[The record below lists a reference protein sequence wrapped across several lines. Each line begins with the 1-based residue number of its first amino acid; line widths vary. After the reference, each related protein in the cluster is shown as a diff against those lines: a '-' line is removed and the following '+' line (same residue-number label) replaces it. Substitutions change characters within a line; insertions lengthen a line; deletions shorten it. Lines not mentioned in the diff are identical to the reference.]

1 MECERSIEMFEQ
13 QTQSEGVAPPQ
24 DLQRKQKLIILVVIG
39 LFYSIGVSYLIA
51 SVPSQRFRDDL
62 FVRWYASRML
72 LTSGRSLYD
81 PANASDLHHLTPW
94 PDPNQFFHYP
104 AYLFIITGPLSLLP
118 YQAARV
124 IWAAFGLW
132 CLWLGIV
139 IFVQSLKPGWSINR
153 LTGLLVLIT
162 LSVPVMQ
169 HVIHAQFNTPGLL
182 ALALGYRA
190 LSKKKF
196 LQAGLWTSGLLFK
209 PQTIL
214 LLLFILLAW
223 SAFKPER
230 RLFWV
235 GLALGSFVFW
245 AIAEL
250 FEPNW
255 IISFWRQLDTYV
267 PISSV
272 LDRLW
277 NPHQILSLTLI
288 LLTIW
293 FTFYLRHFPANSIQ
307 FRGLVAWTI
316 MVNALII
323 PIFGMLHI
331 VLVGPV
337 FVILLNGLD
346 TLYPTVSSWFFKAT
360 IGLFVAGL
368 VAFIIPLLLTG
379 TSGFQITSAEAV
391 YRFTMPIVL
400 SLASLPLIFDHR
412 RPSLSL
418 TC

>member
-1 MECERSIEMFEQ
+1 MFEQ
-13 QTQSEGVAPPQ
+13 QTQSEDVATHQDPQ
-24 DLQRKQKLIILVVIG
+24 RRQKLIILVVIG
-39 LFYSIGVSYLIA
+39 LLYSIGVSYLIA
-51 SVPSQRFRDDL
+51 SVPSQQFRDD
-62 FVRWYASRML
+62 FFPRWYASRML

-94 PDPNQFFHYP
+94 PEPNQFFYYP
-104 AYLFIITGPLSLLP
+104 AYLLILTGPLSLLP
-118 YQAARV
+118 YQSARI
-124 IWAAFGLW
+124 IWAAYGLW

-139 IFVQSLKPGWSINR
+139 IFAQSLKPGLSINR
-153 LTGLLVLIT
+153 LTVLLVLIT

-169 HVIHAQFNTPGLL
+169 HVIHAQFNTPGIL

-196 LQAGLWTSGLLFK
+196 FQAGLWASGLLFK
-209 PQTIL
+209 PQAIL

-235 GLALGSFVFW
+235 GLGLGSIIFW

-255 IISFWRQLDTYV
+255 IISFWQELDTYV
-267 PISSV
+267 PIRSA

-293 FTFYLRHFPANSIQ
+293 FTFYLRHFPANSIR

-316 MVNALII
+316 MVNTLII
-323 PIFGMLHI
+323 PIYGMLHI

-337 FVILLNGLD
+337 FVILLNGWD
-346 TLYPTVSSWFFKAT
+346 ILYPTASSWSFSLT
-360 IGLFVAGL
+360 IVLFVAGL
-368 VAFIIPLLLTG
+368 VAFIMPLLLTG
-379 TSGFQITSAEAV
+379 TSGSQITSAEAV

-400 SLASLPLIFDHR
+400 SLVSLPLIFDRCQSSH
-412 RPSLSL
+412 SL
-418 TC
+418 TN